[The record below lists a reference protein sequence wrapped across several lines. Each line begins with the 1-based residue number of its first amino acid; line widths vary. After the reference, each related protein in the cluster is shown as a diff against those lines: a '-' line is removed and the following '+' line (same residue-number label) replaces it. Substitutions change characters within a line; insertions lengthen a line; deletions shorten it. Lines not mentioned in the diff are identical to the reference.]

1 MGIGT
6 RPVSL
11 EDALELVDGEVR
23 SEIVEIRLQ
32 LINIGLI
39 RAFRGDSIFQN
50 INPSGNPRV
59 AHLILHLL
67 VPP

>member
-32 LINIGLI
+32 LINIGLT
-39 RAFRGDSIFQN
+39 RGDSIFQK
-50 INPSGNPRV
+50 INPSENPRV
-59 AHLILHLL
+59 AHLIVHLL